1 MMRRDIYAQL
11 LTWRGSKNR
20 KPLVL
25 RGARQTGKTYILQEF
40 GRAEYQNC
48 HTFNFERDPRLGSF
62 FKGDLDPRRILRDL
76 ALYSGVDIHPQT
88 DLLIFDEIQEC
99 GEALNALKYFHEQA
113 GDYHIAS
120 AGSLLGVRMSRPKS
134 FPVGKVD
141 FLDLYPLSF
150 YEFLSAV
157 GEERY
162 REYLETLETIEPI
175 PEALHAAL
183 IALLRRYYYVGGMPE
198 AVRQHAEDPEGSDC
212 RTIQRAIL
220 DAYTLDFAKHAP
232 TTDIPK
238 LSLVWESL
246 PAQLTRENRKFMFSV
261 VKAGARA
268 REYENALTWL
278 ANARLIHR
286 CTLVSTPKLPLSA
299 HTDASSFKLYACDV
313 GLLGAL
319 ANLPCDAPSDDLS
332 ILTNYHGAFVE
343 NYAAQQLIALTGSA
357 LYYWR
362 NVGREAEVDF
372 VLQHR
377 SGAVPLEVKA
387 GINLRSKSLAFYLE
401 KFAPDLAVRISL
413 RNLKRDNRILN
424 IPLYALPS
432 LPRLLDLALQQKISS
447 QSQS

>member
-1 MMRRDIYAQL
+1 MKRDIYRQL
-11 LTWRGSKNR
+11 LAWKDSTQR

-25 RGARQTGKTYILQEF
+25 RGARQTGKTYILKKF
-40 GRAEYQNC
+40 GQAEYRDC
-48 HTFNFERDPRLGSF
+48 HYFNFERDSRLSSF
-62 FKGDLDPRRILRDL
+62 FSGNLDPKRILRDL
-76 ALYSGVDIHPQT
+76 AIYSGAEIHPKT

-99 GEALNALKYFHEQA
+99 GEALNALKYFHEQT

-141 FLDLYPLSF
+141 FLDLYPLTF

-157 GEERY
+157 GEDRY
-162 REYLETLETIEPI
+162 REYLETLEKLEPI
-175 PEALHAAL
+175 PEAFHAAL

-198 AVRQHAEDPEGSDC
+198 AVRQHAEDPLRSDC
-212 RTIQRAIL
+212 RKIQCAIL

-238 LSLVWESL
+238 LSLLWESL

-286 CTLVSTPKLPLSA
+286 CSLVSRPKLPLAA
-299 HTDASSFKLYACDV
+299 HADASSFKIYACDV

-319 ANLPCDAPSDDLS
+319 ADLPFDVPSDDFS
-332 ILTNYHGAFVE
+332 ILTDYHGAFVE
-343 NYAAQQLIALTGSA
+343 NYAAQQLVALTGSA

-372 VLQHR
+372 LLQHR
-377 SGAVPLEVKA
+377 SGTGVLPLEVKS

-401 KFAPDLAVRISL
+401 KYAPDLAIRISL
-413 RNLKRDNRILN
+413 RNLKSDARSLN
-424 IPLYALPS
+424 VPLYALPS
-432 LPRLLDLALQQKISS
+432 LPRILGLALPDHATPNST
-447 QSQS
+447 